1 MEYNFRKST
10 IDTLFNI
17 IVRGGYSNI
26 EINHGMKE
34 VEPRLENL
42 YRKLVLGVL
51 ENMYF
56 IDYALR
62 KVSNMKLKRLDLDV
76 FVSLRLAVYQIF
88 FLDNSKDYIV
98 VNETVEYVKEY
109 IGLKESKYVN
119 GVLRNIIRKRDFIEK
134 SVEKLNFSDYLS
146 VKYSYPVW
154 MINKWMKQFG
164 KDEIENVL
172 DKNNAEANL
181 NIRVNTEKIDR
192 DELLSLLLSK
202 EINAELSSIA
212 DKGIIINSM
221 CNLDNLE
228 EFQTGLF
235 SIQSESSML
244 VGQVLD
250 PKEGSFV
257 VDTCAAPGSKTM
269 DYAERVGKSGKIIA
283 RDIYEKK
290 LELITNDSER
300 LNLKNIKVEKYDAS
314 VIDEKNKAKADYV
327 VVDAPC
333 SGLGII
339 KRKPE
344 IKFRRLE
351 EDMKN
356 FFNIQYN
363 ILLASSQMVK
373 VGGEL
378 IYSTCTTNV
387 DENQNIVRKF
397 LKYNKK
403 FEVVDISDK
412 ISDETMITEEG
423 FALILPHVHEM
434 DGFFIAKFKKNNM

>member
-1 MEYNFRKST
+1 MDNFRKDT

-26 EINHGMKE
+26 EINHGMKNI
-34 VEPRLENL
+34 EPRLENL

-51 ENMYF
+51 ENMFF

-76 FVSLRLAVYQIF
+76 FIALRLAVYQIF
-88 FLDNSKDYIV
+88 FLDNSKEYIV

-109 IGLKESKYVN
+109 IGLKESKFVN
-119 GVLRNIIRKRDFIEK
+119 GVLRNMIRKKDYIEK
-134 SVEKLNFSDYLS
+134 SVDKLNFSDYLS

-154 MINKWMKQFG
+154 MINKWIKQFG
-164 KDEIENVL
+164 KEHIEEVL
-172 DKNNAEANL
+172 EKNNSEAKL
-181 NIRVNTEKIDR
+181 NIRVNTEKTDR
-192 DELLSLLLSK
+192 ERLLSTLLEK
-202 EINAELSSIA
+202 GINAELSSIA
-212 DKGIIINSM
+212 DKGIIINSI
-221 CNLDNLE
+221 CNLDDLE
-228 EFQTGLF
+228 EFRQGLF

-244 VGQVLD
+244 VGQILD
-250 PKEGSFV
+250 PQEGAFV
-257 VDTCAAPGSKTM
+257 IDTCAAPGSKTM
-269 DYAERVGKSGKIIA
+269 DYAERVGKNGKVIA

-290 LELITNDSER
+290 LELIRSDADR
-300 LNLKNIKVEKYDAS
+300 LSLDNIIVEKHDAS
-314 VIDEKNKAKADYV
+314 LIDESNKEKADYV

-373 VGGEL
+373 PGGEL
-378 IYSTCTTNV
+378 VYSTCTTNV

-397 LKYNKK
+397 LKYNKN
-403 FEVVDISDK
+403 FQLVDISDRV
-412 ISDETMITEEG
+412 SDESMITENG
-423 FALILPHVHEM
+423 YVLILPHVHEM
-434 DGFFIAKFKKNNM
+434 DGFFIVKFKKMI